1 MIKYTCD
8 VCGAEF
14 DREHYTGGYI
24 DHMNLAENRH
34 LYDENNLDEL
44 IEEVIFDDD
53 SLRSKSDVEKRLN
66 CVMHWDNLSD
76 SVKEQVKM
84 KVDALYS
91 EHSTVKDKAYN
102 DARDMVKSNYTY
114 AKYLRDALD
123 ANI

>member
-1 MIKYTCD
+1 MIKYICD

-14 DREHYTGGYI
+14 KTEHYTGGYI

-34 LYDENNLDEL
+34 YYDEDNLDEL
-44 IEEVIFDDD
+44 IEEVAFDDD
-53 SLRSKSDVEKRLN
+53 SLRLKSDVNKRLK
-66 CVMHWDNLSD
+66 CVMHWNNLSH
-76 SVKEQVKM
+76 SAKEQVKT

-91 EHSTVKDKAYN
+91 EQSTIKDKAYN
-102 DARDMVKSNYTY
+102 DAKDIVKSNPIY